1 MIENSSSRK
10 DLARVYNAGLNLL
23 ARREHSC
30 KELEQKLVKRFAPR
44 LVQQAINDLRSNGL
58 LSDERFAE
66 ALIHA
71 RSGKGY
77 GPRYIAQELA
87 QKGIAKELSGEL
99 LDERDPQW
107 MARATEVAL
116 KKLRTTPRLAEAI
129 RQLDDDDASLEDAR
143 ERQQQRFQAKQKL
156 SSFLGRRGF
165 SSETVQE
172 QWKLYLCQQLRREM
186 KLQERPPPL

>member
-1 MIENSSSRK
+1 MIENSTPRK
-10 DLARVYNAGLNLL
+10 DLARVHNAGLNLL

-30 KELEQKLVKRFAPR
+30 KELEQKLVKRFAPP

-129 RQLDDDDASLEDAR
+129 RQLDDDDVSLEDAR

-165 SSETVQE
+165 SSETVQSAVE
-172 QWKLYLCQQLRREM
+172 IVSATN
-186 KLQERPPPL
+186 

>member
-30 KELEQKLVKRFAPR
+30 KELEQKLVKRFAPP

-129 RQLDDDDASLEDAR
+129 RQLEDDDASLEDAR

-165 SSETVQE
+165 SSETVQRAVE
-172 QWKLYLCQQLRREM
+172 IVSATN
-186 KLQERPPPL
+186 

>member
-1 MIENSSSRK
+1 MEEGSDRASERTRRSAESIGSRIQRRIESFSA
-10 DLARVYNAGLNLL
+10 ARTQLQRIRTKTG
-23 ARREHSC
+23 
-30 KELEQKLVKRFAPR
+30 KRFSPA
-44 LVQQAINDLRSNGL
+44 LVQQAIGDLRSNGL

-116 KKLRTTPRLAEAI
+116 KKLRTTPRLAEAF
-129 RQLDDDDASLEDAR
+129 RKLDDEDASLVDAR
-143 ERQQQRFQAKQKL
+143 ERQQQRFQANR
-156 SSFLGRRGF
+156 SCHRS
-165 SSETVQE
+165 
-172 QWKLYLCQQLRREM
+172 
-186 KLQERPPPL
+186 

>member
-1 MIENSSSRK
+1 MEEGATEPASGRGGQQNQ
-10 DLARVYNAGLNLL
+10 LARVYNAGLNLL
-23 ARREHSC
+23 ARREHSS
-30 KELEQKLVKRFAPR
+30 KELEQKLGKRFSPA
-44 LVQQAINDLRSNGL
+44 LVQQAISDLRSNGL

-87 QKGIAKELSGEL
+87 QKGIAKELSREL

-116 KKLRTTPRLAEAI
+116 KKLRTTPRLAEAF
-129 RQLDDDDASLEDAR
+129 RQLDDEDASLDDAR
-143 ERQQQRFQAKQKL
+143 ARQQQRFQAKQKL
-156 SSFLGRRGF
+156 SSFLSRRGYSTEMVRTAMEGLPPP
-165 SSETVQE
+165 SSE
-172 QWKLYLCQQLRREM
+172 
-186 KLQERPPPL
+186 P